1 MPMMMNPSRISAT
14 GQPMESRVA
23 GMKVVMKITMMK
35 SSSSANATA
44 NRIARFLLSSLL
56 TRPGNQLL
64 LFSCA

>member
-1 MPMMMNPSRISAT
+1 MPMMMNPSRISDA

-35 SSSSANATA
+35 SSGSANATDS
-44 NRIARFLLSSLL
+44 RIARFLLSSIL
-56 TRPGNQLL
+56 TKPGNQLL